1 MLLYREQ
8 LRWAERSV
16 RVTLISE
23 TCTKYEKASCT
34 RRDILANNGRVAE
47 EPAFSPFRTSRV
59 TMRLAFL
66 LLALLNGRL
75 LAQTTVIRAGR
86 VIDPAS
92 GTVAT
97 NQYVVV
103 ENRRIV
109 AVGPAVPVLKDARTV
124 DLS

>member
-1 MLLYREQ
+1 
-8 LRWAERSV
+8 
-16 RVTLISE
+16 
-23 TCTKYEKASCT
+23 
-34 RRDILANNGRVAE
+34 
-47 EPAFSPFRTSRV
+47 
-59 TMRLAFL
+59 MRLAFL

-109 AVGPAVPVLKDARTV
+109 AVGPAVPVLKDAYGGSLGFYRIAWIV
-124 DLS
+124 RRPRPFGHRWSGA